1 MDGTRRRP
9 GGARAGVRD
18 DHMNFDRF
26 TEKARAAVAAAEERR
41 IERGGYATSTVDLLV
56 ALARMDDGMAQ
67 AVLAELGFEP
77 QDIIDAT
84 SEREEVW
91 IAVPAQAAS
100 GVPFTTQAFGAL
112 DNALREALSLGHN
125 YVGTEHLLL
134 GLVRQEGSTSRAWAD
149 QNVDGGPDGIRD
161 VVIRMLSGE
170 AVSTRAPSPVASL
183 VDRLDEEAAELA
195 LMSYHGIGK
204 ARVAGGRADGE
215 TIWRADLDPQDV
227 GEIRALIS
235 LAADEL
241 RSARESRA
249 ARTLLAE
256 LVAERDRHVEVYG
269 YEKQH
274 YLIDSPLWNRA
285 RDATR

>member
-1 MDGTRRRP
+1 
-9 GGARAGVRD
+9 
-18 DHMNFDRF
+18 MNFDRF